1 MRGSRILHKNYET
14 EGTGGG
20 GRRTAEV
27 VSPFIG
33 YYDNYYRVGA
43 RHLKSTPISETSK
56 LHAKQ

>member
-14 EGTGGG
+14 EGTGG

-56 LHAKQ
+56 APCKP